1 MIKEV
6 SIRKYSSQEASDTV
20 DWVAEERP
28 LTIVLNGVEIVTLL
42 CSPSHL
48 DELAV
53 GFVLGEGL
61 VRRGEELEIKLDE
74 ERGIAAISTGAA
86 NLVNLQAW
94 GKRYITSG
102 CGKGTSFYQL
112 NDIRQQE
119 SVSILMKVKMK
130 EILSSMTMLQK
141 HSHVFLKTGG
151 VHSAA
156 LQIPDHFIFRE
167 DVGRHNAVDKLFGYY
182 TLHKLNAPEK
192 ILYLSG
198 RISSEIIVKA
208 RRMGVPVIVSRSAPT
223 SLAVQLAEE
232 AGITLVGFTRGSKAN
247 VYTHFTRIE

>member
-6 SIRKYSSQEASDTV
+6 GIRKYISQKKSETV

-28 LTIVLNGVEIVTLL
+28 LTIVLNDVEIVTLL

-53 GFVLGEGL
+53 GYVLGEGL
-61 VRRGEELEIKLDE
+61 MHKGEELEVNLDE
-74 ERGIAAISTGAA
+74 KRGIASISTAAA

-94 GKRYITSG
+94 GKRYVTSG
-102 CGKGTSFYQL
+102 CGKGTSFFQL
-112 NDIRQQE
+112 NDVRQHD
-119 SVSILMKVKMK
+119 SVSILMKVKVE
-130 EILSSMTMLQK
+130 EIFSAMNILQRK
-141 HSHVFLKTGG
+141 SQVFLKTGG

-156 LQIPDHFIFRE
+156 LQIPGSFIFRE

-182 TLHKLNAPEK
+182 VLNKLDSREK

-198 RISSEIIVKA
+198 RISSEIIGKA

-223 SLAVQLAEE
+223 SLAIQLAEE
-232 AGITLVGFTRGSKAN
+232 VGITLVGFTRGNKAN
-247 VYTHFTRIE
+247 VYTHYTRIE